1 MAAVGDVE
9 GAEQMAKQA
18 LAEHDRIPMRFEHA
32 TTLLWLGQLQRRQR

>member
-18 LAEHDRIPMRFEHA
+18 LTEHDRIPMRFEHA
-32 TTLLWLGQLQRRQR
+32 RTLLWLGQLQRRQR